1 MVKVEKIEKEKK
13 TYKKHAKIKMKSH
26 RYTRKQ
32 KRVITSQIFSVSKD
46 DIIHDYEK
54 LKQIGCDKKKA
65 FSKTGNNFVNYFTLE
80 ERLQTVGNK
89 GVSFYDV
96 WNNRLALTKEYPY
109 VQKVLDYYKK
119 FYSTYPNIKVW
130 KRIFDLYYGSITIFR
145 PLQAMEIYCRFKPTS
160 ILDFTMGWGG
170 RLVGACALGINS
182 YMGIDNNMQ
191 LKKPYEN
198 MVKML
203 APLSQTKV
211 DLYFE
216 DAVHF
221 DYSKLKYDM
230 VLTSPPYYN
239 TEIYGNTN
247 PMDREVWNTTFY
259 EPLFKKTYQYLQKG
273 GIYCL
278 NLSREI
284 YETAAKKVLGA
295 CKIKIPMKK
304 FKRTTGTQKEEYIYV
319 WHK

>member
-1 MVKVEKIEKEKK
+1 MTKTKKIETK
-13 TYKKHAKIKMKSH
+13 TYKKHAKIKMNPH

-32 KRVITSQIFSVSKD
+32 KRSITSQLFSVSKD
-46 DIIHDYEK
+46 DIIQDYKK

-96 WNNRLALTKEYPY
+96 WKNRMTLTKEYPY
-109 VQKVLDYYKK
+109 VQKVLDYYEKS
-119 FYSTYPNIKVW
+119 YSTYPTIKVW
-130 KRIFDLYYGSITIFR
+130 KRIFDLYYGSISIFR
-145 PLQAMEIYCRFKPTS
+145 PLQAMEIYCRFQPTS

-182 YMGIDNNMQ
+182 YIGIDNNIQ

-211 DLYFE
+211 KLYFK
-216 DAVHF
+216 DAVNF

-239 TEIYGNTN
+239 TEIYRNTT
-247 PMDREVWNTTFY
+247 PMSNEVWNATFY
-259 EPLFKKTYQYLQKG
+259 EPLFKKTYQNLQKG
-273 GIYCL
+273 GVYCL
-278 NLSREI
+278 NLSSEI
-284 YETAAKKVLGA
+284 YETAAKKILGA
-295 CKIKIPMKK
+295 CKTKIPMKK
-304 FKRTTGTQKEEYIYV
+304 FKRTTGTQKEEYIYI
-319 WHK
+319 WHKK